1 MAGLLLLY
9 GIICK
14 VCKAMTYTSV
24 MVNAMVWCIILMYY
38 VSYIMYN
45 IKKTHIPYTY
55 YISYIK
61 YQISYILNHMSYIIY
76 HISYII
82 YNIITMRDGRV
93 YGILYRVHRIWHVVY
108 GMWYWYLLCYVIYG
122 ILSGDVVGIVQY
134 GMYIRYA

>member
-1 MAGLLLLY
+1 MAGLLLLH

-24 MVNAMVWCIILMYY
+24 MVNAMVWCIILMYC

-45 IKKTHIPYTY
+45 IKNHISHITY
-55 YISYIK
+55 HISNIIYPKSYVI
-61 YQISYILNHMSYIIY
+61 YQISYIIY
-76 HISYII
+76 D
-82 YNIITMRDGRV
+82 IITMRDGIV
-93 YGILYRVHRIWHVVY
+93 YGILCRVHRIWHVVY